1 MYLKSSIVTTLILCA
16 ALLIPSLVMA
26 QDIGISTHAGWFG
39 QAAAD
44 REMQEI
50 VDNVSGLDITVFTP
64 DDWDALA
71 TWVDSH
77 TGNGAVDMLILC
89 GQFPNTIYTPGNSQ
103 ADDSLAEIFLD
114 DGNIILNTGDYMFY
128 VVDAAGTNAAGG
140 LQTMMDI
147 PDITMWDDDT
157 AVVVTADGSNLTPTL
172 VDFATDR
179 PFHLDE
185 LGDDWETEV
194 SLAEN
199 DAGTRADPVVVKHK
213 TTGGLLIIFYQ
224 TAGQDDDPR
233 GEVISEFLDNWYK
246 SILPETAVEPTDK
259 MASTWAGI
267 KSR

>member
-1 MYLKSSIVTTLILCA
+1 MYPKSSIVTSLILCV
-16 ALLIPSLVMA
+16 ALSIPSLVMA

-71 TWVDSH
+71 KWVDSH
-77 TGNGAVDMLILC
+77 TGNGMVDMLILC
-89 GQFPNTIYTPGNSQ
+89 GQYPDTIYTPGNSQ
-103 ADDSLAEIFLD
+103 ADDSLGELFLD

-128 VVDAAGTNAAGG
+128 VVSGAGTNAAGG

-147 PDITMWDDDT
+147 ADITMWDDNT
-157 AVVVTADGSNLTPTL
+157 AVKVTAEGSKLCPTL
-172 VDFATDR
+172 VDFETDR
-179 PFHLDE
+179 PFHLDQ
-185 LGDDWETEV
+185 LGDDWEAEV
-194 SLAEN
+194 ILAQN
-199 DAGTRADPVVVKHK
+199 DAGTRADPVVVKNK
-213 TTGGLLIIFYQ
+213 STDGRLIIFYQ

-233 GEVISEFLDNWYK
+233 GETISEFLNSWY
-246 SILPETAVEPTDK
+246 PTVTTAVESAGK
-259 MASTWAGI
+259 IASTWSEI